1 MFRERAKTLQ
11 GISLALDVSCI
22 CLAFAAAFVLR
33 IFHNHIPILST
44 IPAEPW
50 NAENL
55 VRSDYA
61 LLLALSTVAWIVSL
75 RTSGVYMSDRSE
87 HLLSVLG
94 AYVRAL
100 ALASLATGAA
110 IFILKM
116 QSVSRVFVG
125 YYFSFAFGLLAGKQ
139 LAVIT
144 ILRQLRRSEFRRRH
158 ALVIG
163 AGRPASWFARVL
175 LDSSSTGYDL
185 VGLLLTR
192 NVISA
197 ETSSV
202 PVIGT
207 LEDLDRILA
216 DQPVDEVFI
225 VGGASELAELAP
237 VAQTLI
243 ERGRVVSLITP
254 LASGQHGVRGR
265 VTEFNGI
272 PALSFGPMPKDEV
285 ALGINRALD
294 VAVAAAALVVLSPVM
309 TVVSILLKILDPGPI
324 LFRQE
329 RLGQCGRSFLLY
341 KFRSMRVDAERL
353 LRADGALYRRYVEND
368 YKLPEAEDPRISPL
382 GRFLRKTSLDE
393 LPQLWN
399 VIKGDMALVGPR
411 PIVPAEREKYEP
423 YVDLLL
429 AVRPG
434 LTGLW
439 QVNGRSAVRYP
450 ARAFM
455 DFDYVAARSL
465 RGDLALLARTGPS
478 VLMGR
483 GAH

>member
-1 MFRERAKTLQ
+1 MFRERARTLQ
-11 GISLALDVSCI
+11 GISLALDVGCI

-33 IFHNHIPILST
+33 IFHDHIPVLMT

-50 NAENL
+50 NAEKI

-61 LLLALSTVAWIVSL
+61 LLLALSAVAWIVSL
-75 RTSGVYMSDRSE
+75 RTSGVYMSERSE
-87 HLLSVLG
+87 RIPSVLA
-94 AYVRAL
+94 AYVRAFAL
-100 ALASLATGAA
+100 ALLATGAA
-110 IFILKM
+110 TFALKM

-125 YYFSFAFGLLAGKQ
+125 YYFASAFCLLAGKQ

-144 ILRQLRRSEFRRRH
+144 ILRNLRRSEFRRRH

-163 AGRPASWFARVL
+163 SGRPASWFAKVL
-175 LDSSSTGYDL
+175 LESQATGYEL

-197 ETSSV
+197 ETPTV

-207 LEDLDRILA
+207 IDDLDRTLA
-216 DQPVDEVFI
+216 DRPVDEVFI
-225 VGGASELAELAP
+225 VGGAAELAELAP
-237 VAQTLI
+237 VAQRLI
-243 ERGRVVSLITP
+243 EKGRVVSLVTP

-265 VTEFNGI
+265 VTEFNGV
-272 PALSFGPMPKDEV
+272 PMLSFGPMPRDEV
-285 ALGINRALD
+285 SLSLNRVLD
-294 VAVAAAALVVLSPVM
+294 VAVAAAALLVLSPVM
-309 TVVSILLKILDPGPI
+309 ACVAAAIKIFDPGPVY
-324 LFRQE
+324 FRQE
-329 RLGQCGRSFLLY
+329 RLGEGGRHFLLY
-341 KFRSMRVDAERL
+341 KFRSMRVDAEHA
-353 LRADGALYRRYVEND
+353 LRADTRLYRRYIEND
-368 YKLPEAEDPRISPL
+368 YKLPESEDPRISPL

-399 VIKGDMALVGPR
+399 VLRGDMALVGPR
-411 PIVPAEREKYEP
+411 PIVPAERENYEP

-439 QVNGRSAVRYP
+439 QVNGRSTVRYP
-450 ARAFM
+450 ARAFL
-455 DFDYVAARSL
+455 DLDYVAARTL

-478 VLMGR
+478 VLLGK

>member
-1 MFRERAKTLQ
+1 
-11 GISLALDVSCI
+11 
-22 CLAFAAAFVLR
+22 
-33 IFHNHIPILST
+33 
-44 IPAEPW
+44 
-50 NAENL
+50 
-55 VRSDYA
+55 
-61 LLLALSTVAWIVSL
+61 
-75 RTSGVYMSDRSE
+75 
-87 HLLSVLG
+87 
-94 AYVRAL
+94 
-100 ALASLATGAA
+100 
-110 IFILKM
+110 
-116 QSVSRVFVG
+116 
-125 YYFSFAFGLLAGKQ
+125 
-139 LAVIT
+139 
-144 ILRQLRRSEFRRRH
+144 
-158 ALVIG
+158 
-163 AGRPASWFARVL
+163 
-175 LDSSSTGYDL
+175 
-185 VGLLLTR
+185 
-192 NVISA
+192 
-197 ETSSV
+197 
-202 PVIGT
+202 
-207 LEDLDRILA
+207 
-216 DQPVDEVFI
+216 
-225 VGGASELAELAP
+225 
-237 VAQTLI
+237 
-243 ERGRVVSLITP
+243 
-254 LASGQHGVRGR
+254 
-265 VTEFNGI
+265 
-272 PALSFGPMPKDEV
+272 MPKDEV